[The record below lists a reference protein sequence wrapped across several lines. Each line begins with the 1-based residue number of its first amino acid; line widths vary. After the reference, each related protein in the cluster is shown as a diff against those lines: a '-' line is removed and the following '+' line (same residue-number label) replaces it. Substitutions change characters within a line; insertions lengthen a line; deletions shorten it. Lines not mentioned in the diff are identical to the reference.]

1 MFDPKLYSASVS
13 ENATIGLSVLEVSA
27 TDLDDGLNG
36 RVRYTIVGGDINLD
50 FSIGE
55 DSGVIR
61 VAKNL
66 NFERK
71 NQYVLTVQAEDSGND
86 VRYGTAT
93 ATITILDVND
103 NAPSFLDSPYMAYV
117 MEEMDPQQHQ
127 APVIAIQAYDADSSP
142 CNKIRYMIK
151 DGDKGLFRINASSG
165 EISVLRS
172 LDRESQSQYEI
183 TIIAMDSGNLI
194 FFFAHS
200 HSLSTA
206 AAPPP
211 FRHGSFSTQNTDLTF
226 LFYMYTFRTSLFS
239 IF

>member
-1 MFDPKLYSASVS
+1 MVRVLDENDNSPLFDPKLYSASVS

-55 DSGVIR
+55 DSGIIR

-103 NAPSFLDSPYMAYV
+103 NAPSFLDSPYMAFV
-117 MEEMDPQQHQ
+117 MEEMDSQLP
-127 APVIAIQAYDADSSP
+127 APVVTIQAHDADSSP
-142 CNKIRYMIK
+142 YNKIRYMIK
-151 DGDKGLFRINASSG
+151 DGDKGLFRINGSSG

-183 TIIAMDSGNLI
+183 TIVAMDSGTVQL
-194 FFFAHS
+194 FSVSPQLSFSSSSSSF
-200 HSLSTA
+200 SLSLFRTLTA
-206 AAPPP
+206 C
-211 FRHGSFSTQNTDLTF
+211 TQNVDN
-226 LFYMYTFRTSLFS
+226 
-239 IF
+239 